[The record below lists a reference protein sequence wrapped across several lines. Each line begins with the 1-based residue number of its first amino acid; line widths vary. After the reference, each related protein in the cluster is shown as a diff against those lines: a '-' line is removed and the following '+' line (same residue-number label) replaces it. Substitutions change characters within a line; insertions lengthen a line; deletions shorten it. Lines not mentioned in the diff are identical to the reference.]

1 MVFLLITISS
11 VNVSYVMAPYIIELM
26 NIGLSTQAAPN
37 LNFVNGDWEGKKGK
51 GQGPRA
57 IGRDAAYTHSTAGD

>member
-1 MVFLLITISS
+1 MMSS
-11 VNVSYVMAPYIIELM
+11 VNVSYVMAPYITELM
-26 NIGLSTQAAPN
+26 NIGLSTQALPPN
-37 LNFVNGDWEGKKGK
+37 LNLVNGDWEGKKGK